1 MISQTAMED
10 IERLQQEGYNISPAD
25 VVRLNAF
32 GLKIEKS
39 SESAEQ
45 YVLPRVALL
54 GDLVFHEPTIGDEI
68 YRSEIGRI
76 YDLDDDDTFLLIT
89 AFVITSNPKNR
100 PESTDRDG
108 INTAIDELSK
118 KLSQFTIPQV
128 WNALIYVS
136 MGNFVG
142 AREKPPAKKNIDDS
156 VDNDGPTEDESSSI
170 HYGLAKNGVILDLG
184 SMDEVKKFTTS
195 ELQVMMELKLS
206 MEGGKQ
212 SKKNMHGRHLAEYYA
227 VLNEIKNKGQTHE

>member
-1 MISQTAMED
+1 MVSKIAMED
-10 IERLQQEGYNISPAD
+10 IERLQQEGHEVSPAD

-76 YDLDDDDTFLLIT
+76 YDLNDDDTFLLIT
-89 AFVITSNPKNR
+89 AFVISSNLKDR
-100 PESTDRDG
+100 PESTDKDG
-108 INTAIDELSK
+108 INAAIDELSK
-118 KLSQFTIPQV
+118 KLSQFTISQV

-136 MGNFVG
+136 MGNFIG
-142 AREKPPAKKNIDDS
+142 SKEKPPAKRNIDDS
-156 VDNDGPTEDESSSI
+156 ADNDELTEDESISV
-170 HYGLAKNGVILDLG
+170 HYGLAKNGVILGLG
-184 SMDEVKKFTTS
+184 SMDDVKKFTTS
-195 ELQVMMELKLS
+195 ELEVMMELKLS

-212 SKKNMHGRHLAEYYA
+212 SKKNMHRKHLAEYYA
-227 VLNEIKNKGQTHE
+227 VLNEIKNKGKIHE